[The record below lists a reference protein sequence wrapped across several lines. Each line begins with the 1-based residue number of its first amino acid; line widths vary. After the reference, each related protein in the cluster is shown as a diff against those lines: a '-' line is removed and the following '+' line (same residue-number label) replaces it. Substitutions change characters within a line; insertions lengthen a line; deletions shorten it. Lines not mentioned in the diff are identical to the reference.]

1 MKNEFIIT
9 AKTVEE
15 AMEQARAKYGDADK
29 ELSFEILEMPKKG
42 IFGIGARDARVR
54 VTVSDAEEIDLSDLV
69 SSIRSM
75 KTQTDLSGDEEKPQ
89 QNPKQ
94 PKPQNAQTPK
104 QPKPQQEQKPQQP
117 KPQQNA
123 KQEQKPQ
130 PKPQNAQNPKQPK
143 PQQEQK
149 PAKAENASPQNPAP
163 QPAGEELPAALRRPQ
178 QKPQAQKA
186 KPKQKQKQPRP
197 ADGRSEAEKKKDL
210 LSAVMD
216 IHGAPAAESAKDN
229 YVVAAKPRAALTE
242 EAASGPVAGETEL
255 VLSGTAEAAEENETL
270 ELPRTPVEPEPPR
283 IEFVSPEEMECALDF
298 TRTLLSNMGLHSTAS
313 AVEAP
318 ADVEVPEGKVYA
330 KIDIAGDDTGI
341 LIGHHGETLDAIQYL
356 VNLCGSRR
364 SGRREF
370 VKIVVDIEN
379 YRAKREETLRALARR
394 MSAKALKYKRN
405 IVLEPMN
412 PYERRIIHSEILAI
426 ENVSTHSVG
435 SDENRKI
442 VITYE
447 GPDKAARE
455 SRRGG
460 SAAESSAGTQGR
472 RPRRRRPAR
481 DAAQTAELP
490 EAGEQT
496 PRRREKPVRAKSIDE
511 VRIDISE
518 DSDATFG
525 SIGRDEGVE
534 TQTGAGEILAEQAES
549 QEESLREF

>member
-1 MKNEFIIT
+1 MKNNEFIIT

-15 AMEQARAKYGDADK
+15 AMDQARAKYGDADK

-42 IFGIGARDARVR
+42 IFGLGARDARVR
-54 VTVSDAEEIDLSDLV
+54 VTVSDAEDIDLSDLV

-89 QNPKQ
+89 KPQQNPRQ
-94 PKPQNAQTPK
+94 QKPQN
-104 QPKPQQEQKPQQP
+104 QQKSQQP

-130 PKPQNAQNPKQPK
+130 QPK
-143 PQQEQK
+143 PQQNQQK
-149 PAKAENASPQNPAP
+149 SQQPKPVKEPAKAENTAPQNPAP

-178 QKPQAQKA
+178 PKPQAQKA
-186 KPKQKQKQPRP
+186 KPKQKQPRP

-216 IHGAPAAESAKDN
+216 IHGAPAAESAKEN
-229 YVVAAKPRAALTE
+229 YVVAARPRAALTDE
-242 EAASGPVAGETEL
+242 ETASAPIAGETEF
-255 VLSGTAEAAEENETL
+255 VPVGTAGTAEESETP
-270 ELPRTPVEPEPPR
+270 ELARTPVEPEPPR

-460 SAAESSAGTQGR
+460 SAAESSASGGQGR

-481 DAAQTAELP
+481 DAAQAAELP

-534 TQTGAGEILAEQAES
+534 TQTGAGELLAEQAES